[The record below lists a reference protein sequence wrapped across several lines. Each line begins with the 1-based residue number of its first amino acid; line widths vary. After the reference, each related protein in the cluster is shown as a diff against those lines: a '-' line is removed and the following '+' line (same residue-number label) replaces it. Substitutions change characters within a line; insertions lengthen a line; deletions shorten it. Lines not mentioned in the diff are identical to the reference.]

1 MKDLPKAYIAKDY
14 EDQIYKTWEE
24 SGAFQPDEKSKKDP
38 FVITMPPPNATGTLH
53 LGHAVMLAVEDIMIR
68 FHRMNGR
75 PALWIPGTD
84 HAGIATQTKVER
96 ILMEEEHKTR
106 HDIGREA
113 LIEKIKEFVAGSQNT
128 IRNQF
133 RKMGSSCDWSREYYS
148 LDDSLN
154 RTVNFAFKK
163 MYDDGLIYRGD
174 RIVHWCTRCAST
186 LSDEEVEH
194 KTIVTNF
201 YYFQYGPF
209 VIGTARPETKYG
221 DHVVIVHPD
230 DERYKKYHGKKL
242 KIEWIAD
249 EPIEATV
256 IADEASDPEFGSGV
270 MTITPAH
277 SFEDFD
283 LAKKHG
289 IPVVQ
294 MINEEGRMTEAN
306 GTYAGMEVH
315 EARKKFVEALQ
326 KKGLVV
332 KIDENYEQ
340 SLSVCSRCDTPIQP
354 LVSKQWFIDVQ
365 HKVESWDYKNLKLEK
380 GVGHSLKDVMLHV
393 VREGQIEI
401 IPDRFNKT
409 YFQWIENLRDW
420 CISRQLWWGHQIP
433 VWYKGAVES
442 SKFQEESEIRV
453 QEESP
458 GKGWVQDSDT
468 LDTWFSAG
476 MFTFSPLGWIDDKP
490 DFKKYHPTS
499 MLETGYDIIF
509 FWVARMILMTTYLTG
524 QVPFEKVYLHGLV
537 RDRNGKKMSKSN
549 PETCIDPLDMISE
562 FGADALR
569 LSLFVGSSAGND
581 MRLYKEKIEGYRNFV
596 NKLWNVARYILTS
609 VDENSFTPDPLKGEK
624 IPEPLTLADKWILSR
639 FQDVIEGTTK
649 MIDEY
654 KFSQAAEDLYAFTWS
669 DLADWYL
676 EISKVQ
682 KQGNEVIDSEG
693 AQTRGEMKKNTDQ
706 ILAYLLKNLLKLWHP
721 FTPFVTEELW
731 KNTQSDAEEGVPP
744 AKGVRGSGKAASSSL
759 ITESWPEKE
768 KKLQDKTVEKDFEL
782 LRNIISTIRNLRA
795 EYQVEPAKKI
805 SATIVS
811 KKYQKGLDENADVI
825 KFLARVDSLT
835 VLGKGKAPENAVSA
849 VLEDMEIHLP
859 LQGLVDAEKEKSRL
873 QKEITRLEGYLA
885 MLDGK
890 LNNEKFI
897 NNAKPDIVESE
908 RDKQKKSQE
917 ELDKYR
923 EQMKM
928 LK

>member
-24 SGAFQPDEKSKKDP
+24 SGAFQPSQSSPGSQSSHPLPP

-68 FHRMNGR
+68 YHRMKGH
-75 PALWIPGTD
+75 PTLWIPGTD

-96 ILMEEEHKTR
+96 VLMEEEHKTR

-113 LIEKIKEFVAGSQNT
+113 LIEKIKTFVAGSQDT
-128 IRNQF
+128 IRNQV

-148 LDDSLN
+148 LDESLN
-154 RTVNFAFKK
+154 RSVYATFKK
-163 MYDDGLIYRGD
+163 MFDDGLIYRGD

-186 LSDEEVEH
+186 LSDEEVDY
-194 KTIVTNF
+194 KTEVTKF

-230 DERYKKYHGKKL
+230 DKRYKKYHGKK
-242 KIEWIAD
+242 IQVDWIAD
-249 EPIEATV
+249 EPITATI

-294 MINEEGRMTEAN
+294 MIDEEGRMTTAN
-306 GTYAGMEVH
+306 GPYKGMESH
-315 EARKKFVEALQ
+315 EARKKFVEVLQ

-332 KIDENYEQ
+332 KIDDHYEHN
-340 SLSVCSRCDTPIQP
+340 LSVCSRCDTPIQP

-365 HKVESWDYKNLKLEK
+365 HKVNSWDYKALKLEK
-380 GVGHSLKDVMLHV
+380 GTSYSLKDVMLHV
-393 VREGQIEI
+393 VRESMIEI

-433 VWYKGAVES
+433 VWYSGKERNERKDDTDEV
-442 SKFQEESEIRV
+442 RV

-458 GKGWVQDSDT
+458 GEGWVRDTDT

-476 MFTFSPLGWIDDKP
+476 LFTFSPLNED

-499 MLETGYDIIF
+499 VLETGYDILF
-509 FWVARMILMTTYLTG
+509 FWVARMILMTTYLKG
-524 QVPFEKVYLHGLV
+524 QIPFKKVYLHGLI

-549 PETCIDPLDMISE
+549 PETCIDPLDMIEE

-569 LSLFVGSSAGND
+569 LSLFVGSTPGND

-596 NKLWNVARYILTS
+596 NKLWNVARYILMS
-609 VDENSFTPDPLKGEK
+609 VENTDVHTVPSPM
-624 IPEPLTLADKWILSR
+624 TLADKWILSR
-639 FQDVIEGTTK
+639 LQAVVVNTTV
-649 MIDEY
+649 MIHEY
-654 KFSQAAEDLYAFTWS
+654 KFSQAAEDLYAFTWN

-676 EISKVQ
+676 EITKVQ
-682 KQGNEVIDSEG
+682 KQQNEDI
-693 AQTRGEMKKNTDQ
+693 KKNTDA
-706 ILAYLLKNLLKLWHP
+706 ILQYVLETLLKLWHP
-721 FTPFVTEELW
+721 FTPYVTEELW
-731 KNTQSDAEEGVPP
+731 KHLDT
-744 AKGVRGSGKAASSSL
+744 KGML
-759 ITESWPEKE
+759 ISASWPKVEE
-768 KKLQDKTVEKDFEL
+768 RMTDRDAEKDFEH
-782 LRNIISTIRNLRA
+782 LRGVITSIRNLRA

-805 SATIVS
+805 DATLVS

-825 KFLARVDSLT
+825 RFLGRVESLT
-835 VLGKGKAPENAVSA
+835 VMGKGKAPENAVSA
-849 VLEDMEIHLP
+849 ILEEIEVHLP
-859 LQGLVDAEKEKSRL
+859 LTGMVDAAKEKTRL
-873 QKEITRLEGYLA
+873 QKEVSRLEGYLA
-885 MLDGK
+885 MLDAK
-890 LNNEKFI
+890 LNNEKFV
-897 NNAKPDIVESE
+897 NNAKADIVDAE
-908 RDKQKKSQE
+908 REKQKKARE
-917 ELDKYR
+917 ELEKYE
-923 EQMKM
+923 EQ
-928 LK
+928 LKTLK

>member
-1 MKDLPKAYIAKDY
+1 MKELPKAYIAKDY

-96 ILMEEEHKTR
+96 DLMENEHKTR

-113 LIEKIKEFVAGSQNT
+113 LIGKIKEFVEGSQNT
-128 IRNQF
+128 IRNQV
-133 RKMGSSCDWSREYYS
+133 RKMGSSCDWTREYYS

-174 RIVHWCTRCAST
+174 RIVHWCTRCSST

-221 DHVVIVHPD
+221 DHVVIVHPE
-230 DERYKKYHGKKL
+230 DERYTKYHGKKL

-315 EARKKFVEALQ
+315 EARKKFVEVLQ

-332 KIDENYEQ
+332 KIEENYEQ

-393 VREGQIEI
+393 VRENMIEI

-490 DFKKYHPTS
+490 DFKKFHPTS

-609 VDENSFTPDPLKGEK
+609 VDGTFFTPDPLKGEK
-624 IPEPLTLADKWILSR
+624 IPEPLTLADQWILSR
-639 FQDVIEGTTK
+639 FQTVIENTTK
-649 MIDEY
+649 MIAEY

-682 KQGNEVIDSEG
+682 KQKAVIPSPTKESDSDSLH
-693 AQTRGEMKKNTDQ
+693 RNTDA
-706 ILAYLLKNLLKLWHP
+706 ILQYLLKNLLKLWHP

-731 KNTQSDAEEGVPP
+731 KHVE
-744 AKGVRGSGKAASSSL
+744 AAPQTPNPLQGEPTSTASNQL
-759 ITESWPEKE
+759 ISASWPEKE
-768 KKLQDKTVEKDFEL
+768 KKLQDKTAEKDFEL

-805 SATIVS
+805 DATIVS
-811 KKYQKGLDENADVI
+811 KKYQNALDENAQVI
-825 KFLARVDSLT
+825 QFLARVDSLT
-835 VLGKGKAPENAVSA
+835 ILGKGKAPENAVSA
-849 VLEDMEIHLP
+849 VLEEMEIHLP
-859 LQGLVDAEKEKSRL
+859 LQGLVDADKEKSRL
-873 QKEITRLEGYLA
+873 QKEITRIEGYLA
-885 MLDGK
+885 MLDAK
-890 LNNEKFI
+890 LNNEKFVS
-897 NNAKPDIVESE
+897 NAKPDIVEAE

-923 EQMKM
+923 EQLKM

>member
-1 MKDLPKAYIAKDY
+1 
-14 EDQIYKTWEE
+14 
-24 SGAFQPDEKSKKDP
+24 
-38 FVITMPPPNATGTLH
+38 
-53 LGHAVMLAVEDIMIR
+53 
-68 FHRMNGR
+68 
-75 PALWIPGTD
+75 
-84 HAGIATQTKVER
+84 
-96 ILMEEEHKTR
+96 
-106 HDIGREA
+106 
-113 LIEKIKEFVAGSQNT
+113 
-128 IRNQF
+128 
-133 RKMGSSCDWSREYYS
+133 
-148 LDDSLN
+148 
-154 RTVNFAFKK
+154 
-163 MYDDGLIYRGD
+163 
-174 RIVHWCTRCAST
+174 
-186 LSDEEVEH
+186 
-194 KTIVTNF
+194 
-201 YYFQYGPF
+201 
-209 VIGTARPETKYG
+209 
-221 DHVVIVHPD
+221 
-230 DERYKKYHGKKL
+230 
-242 KIEWIAD
+242 
-249 EPIEATV
+249 
-256 IADEASDPEFGSGV
+256 
-270 MTITPAH
+270 
-277 SFEDFD
+277 
-283 LAKKHG
+283 
-289 IPVVQ
+289 
-294 MINEEGRMTEAN
+294 
-306 GTYAGMEVH
+306 
-315 EARKKFVEALQ
+315 
-326 KKGLVV
+326 
-332 KIDENYEQ
+332 
-340 SLSVCSRCDTPIQP
+340 
-354 LVSKQWFIDVQ
+354 
-365 HKVESWDYKNLKLEK
+365 
-380 GVGHSLKDVMLHV
+380 
-393 VREGQIEI
+393 
-401 IPDRFNKT
+401 
-409 YFQWIENLRDW
+409 
-420 CISRQLWWGHQIP
+420 
-433 VWYKGAVES
+433 
-442 SKFQEESEIRV
+442 
-453 QEESP
+453 
-458 GKGWVQDSDT
+458 
-468 LDTWFSAG
+468 
-476 MFTFSPLGWIDDKP
+476 
-490 DFKKYHPTS
+490 